1 MGLSIG
7 PGGVVYVVV
16 LALMTGVS
24 VYTQANLIF
33 WALGLMFGG
42 LLVSVFM
49 AFLALRSVTVT
60 RVLPAHGVVGEAM
73 ALRYEVRNTG
83 RFLPVFNLIVREHW
97 TRRGS
102 PTQFTSKSASKS
114 ASKSS
119 KGAGTGSG
127 SASGSAPTSAS
138 THHPDSLAGLPHG
151 WVLHLGAGQ
160 VVMTEAPCWPTRRG
174 MLSFESVE
182 LSTSFPFGVV
192 RRTLRVPAPG
202 RVLVYPK
209 LRRVNRR
216 LMHRM
221 SEVQAGA
228 SRRIERAGGSEE
240 FFSLRQYRSGDSMRM
255 IDWKRTAR
263 TGQLISRE
271 MTQPSPMKLMLGLD
285 LRPLELRESSKATG
299 TEQSDTPGTTPGSN
313 PGTTPGSSPAPDEPT
328 LDIAEGFDEQVE
340 RAISLAASVICDAHL
355 RRCQVGLVVTGVPCQ
370 VFPLHHSLPHRTRM
384 LEALSLLD
392 TSIRTFGSSGAS
404 VKPSVVICP
413 RGVES
418 ATAKGV
424 AITLVAEQMDSYME
438 DFVGG
443 AQAALADP
451 SLNTSPKREQ
461 VARGGDA

>member
-1 MGLSIG
+1 MQRMSQTPSTRRMGLSIG

-16 LALMTGVS
+16 LALMGGVS
-24 VYTQANLIF
+24 VYTQANLLF

-42 LLVSVFM
+42 LLVSGCM
-49 AFLALRSVTVT
+49 SFLSLRNVTVT

-73 ALRYEVRNTG
+73 ALRYEVRHNG

-97 TRRGS
+97 T
-102 PTQFTSKSASKS
+102 K
-114 ASKSS
+114 KSS
-119 KGAGTGSG
+119 D
-127 SASGSAPTSAS
+127 TSPAN
-138 THHPDSLAGLPHG
+138 HPASLAGQPHG

-160 VVMTEAPCWPTRRG
+160 LVMTEAPCWPTRRG
-174 MLSFESVE
+174 TLSFESVE

-192 RRTLRVPAPG
+192 RRTLRLPMPG

-221 SEVQAGA
+221 SEVSAGA

-285 LRPLELRESSKATG
+285 LRPLEHAHHDKPNADGSADHAGESSSG
-299 TEQSDTPGTTPGSN
+299 T
-313 PGTTPGSSPAPDEPT
+313 PT
-328 LDIAEGFDEQVE
+328 DGADAAYDEQVE

-355 RRCQVGLVVTGVPCQ
+355 RRCQVGMVVTGVPCQ

-404 VKPSVVICP
+404 VKPSVVIRP
-413 RGVES
+413 RGVEM

-424 AITLVAEQMDSYME
+424 AMTLVAQEMDSYME

-443 AQAALADP
+443 ASAALADP
-451 SLNTSPKREQ
+451 SLTSSPKREQ
-461 VARGGDA
+461 VTRGGEA

>member
-1 MGLSIG
+1 MGISIG

-16 LALMTGVS
+16 LALMAGVS
-24 VYTQANLIF
+24 VYTQANLLF
-33 WALGLMFGG
+33 WALGLMVGG
-42 LLVSVFM
+42 LLVSACM

-73 ALRYEVRNTG
+73 ALRYEVRNSG

-97 TRRGS
+97 TQRGS
-102 PTQFTSKSASKS
+102 KRKPS
-114 ASKSS
+114 SKSS
-119 KGAGTGSG
+119 KGLSTG
-127 SASGSAPTSAS
+127 SASGSVPGSAS
-138 THHPDSLAGLPHG
+138 GFASNSASMYRPDSLAGLPHG

-174 MLSFESVE
+174 MLNFESVE

-192 RRTLRVPAPG
+192 RRTLRVQSPG

-228 SRRIERAGGSEE
+228 SRRIERAGGSED

-285 LRPLELRESSKATG
+285 LRPLEQRASFRATAS
-299 TEQSDTPGTTPGSN
+299 EQSDNPASSTTNDGLSL
-313 PGTTPGSSPAPDEPT
+313 E
-328 LDIAEGFDEQVE
+328 IAEGYDEQVE

-418 ATAKGV
+418 ATSQGV

-461 VARGGDA
+461 IARGGDA